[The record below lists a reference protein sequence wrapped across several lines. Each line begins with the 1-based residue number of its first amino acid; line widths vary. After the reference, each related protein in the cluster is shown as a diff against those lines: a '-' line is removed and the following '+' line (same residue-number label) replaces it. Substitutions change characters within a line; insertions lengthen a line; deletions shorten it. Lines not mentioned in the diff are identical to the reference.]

1 MIFKIERTSQWFF
14 DKNRPPYDGAFI
26 KNNWWFIELNTL
38 EDLLNFQSEVS
49 EDIIISN
56 LNDFFKEI
64 KDIDVK
70 YCIEI
75 YDDYRE

>member
-1 MIFKIERTSQWFF
+1 MIFKIERTSQWLF

-56 LNDFFKEI
+56 LNDSFKEI
-64 KDIDVK
+64 KDTGVK

>member
-1 MIFKIERTSQWFF
+1 MIFEVERTSQWVF
-14 DKNRPPYDGAFI
+14 DKNRPPCDSAFS
-26 KNNWWFIELNTL
+26 KNNCWLIELNTL
-38 EDLLNFQSEVS
+38 EDLLDFQSEVG

-56 LNDFFKEI
+56 LNDSFKEI
-64 KDIDVK
+64 KDTGAK

>member
-1 MIFKIERTSQWFF
+1 MKS
-14 DKNRPPYDGAFI
+14 Y
-26 KNNWWFIELNTL
+26 IELNTL

-56 LNDFFKEI
+56 LNDSFKEI
-64 KDIDVK
+64 KDTGVK